1 MRPETSPARA
11 GSAMRAA
18 GATVFPILIAISLS
32 HMLNDTLQSLIP
44 AIYPLVKD
52 AFRLSFT
59 QIGLITFTFQVTAS
73 LLQPMVGALTDHRPQ
88 PFSLATGMGFTLT
101 GLIILSLAHSYG
113 TLLLAVGLVGL
124 GSSVF
129 HPESSRVAYMAA
141 GGRRGLAQSVF
152 QVGGN
157 FGSSLGPL
165 LAAVI
170 IASHGASHVIWFSPL
185 ALAAIVILWWVGRWY
200 QGRVSGREG
209 RDHHRRHEEA
219 PALSRG
225 RVAVSVGVLLI
236 LIFSKYF
243 YLAGMTSYYTFY
255 LIDKFRLSVQAAQF
269 HLFLFQF
276 AVAAGTVIGGPVGD
290 RIGRKYV
297 IWGSILGV
305 APFTLVLPYVGLR
318 ATTILAFPI
327 GVILSSAFPSILV
340 YAQEL
345 LPGKLGLISGLFFGF
360 AFGMGGIGSAVLGTI
375 ADHTS
380 IQHVYRLTAFLPLL
394 GLITAFLPNLDAHRH
409 PRAEPEGLVT

>member
-1 MRPETSPARA
+1 MRSEPSPAQT
-11 GSAMRAA
+11 GSVIRAA
-18 GATVFPILIAISLS
+18 EVTVFPILIAISLS

-44 AIYPLVKD
+44 AMYPLVKD

-73 LLQPMVGALTDHRPQ
+73 LLQPVVGAVTDHRPQ
-88 PFSLATGMGFTLT
+88 PFSLAAGMGFTLA
-101 GLIILSLAHSYG
+101 GLVILSLAQTYG
-113 TLLLAVGLVGL
+113 LLLLAVGLVGL

-170 IASHGASHVIWFSPL
+170 IASHGAAHVIWFSPL
-185 ALAAIVILWWVGRWY
+185 ALAAMVILWWVGRWY
-200 QGRVSGREG
+200 QSRVSGRDG
-209 RDHHRRHEEA
+209 KDRHRRREEA
-219 PALSRG
+219 PALSG
-225 RVAVSVGVLLI
+225 ERVAVSVGILLV

-255 LIDKFRLSVQAAQF
+255 LIDKFGVSVRTAQLY
-269 HLFLFQF
+269 LFLFQF
-276 AVAAGTVIGGPVGD
+276 AVAAGTVIGGPLGD

-305 APFTLVLPYVGLR
+305 APFTLALPHVGLA
-318 ATTILAFPI
+318 ATVVLAFPI
-327 GVILSSAFPSILV
+327 GIILASAFPSILV
-340 YAQEL
+340 YA
-345 LPGKLGLISGLFFGF
+345 
-360 AFGMGGIGSAVLGTI
+360 
-375 ADHTS
+375 
-380 IQHVYRLTAFLPLL
+380 
-394 GLITAFLPNLDAHRH
+394 
-409 PRAEPEGLVT
+409 